1 MKTLYL
7 SDLDGTLLSANQTV
21 SDFTARTINELVSRG
36 MVFSYATA
44 RGYGTATKATK
55 GITAKIPLI
64 VYNGAFIMDNVTGER
79 ICGNFFDDSIDEVT
93 LSLLRGGIY
102 PIVYS
107 IQQNRERFS
116 YVPKKCSRGTLD
128 FVQTRRDSR
137 NNPVDNE
144 CGLFSGQRFYISCID
159 DEEKLR
165 PFWEMYRERYNCVF
179 ARDIYS
185 GDMWLEIMPKTSSK
199 AAAAK
204 RLMDMLSCDK
214 LVVFGDG
221 LNDID
226 MFNIADECYA
236 VENAEPQLKSIAT
249 AVIGSNE
256 QDGVA
261 RKLLDIYTQKGE

>member
-7 SDLDGTLLSANQTV
+7 SDLDGTLLSGSQTV

-44 RGYGTATKATK
+44 RGFGTATKATS

-64 VYNGAFIMDNVTGER
+64 VYNGAFIMDNATGER
-79 ICGNFFDDSIDEVT
+79 LYGSFFGEDIDEVII
-93 LSLLRGGIY
+93 SLIRGGVY

-116 YVPKKCSRGTLD
+116 YVPKKCSRAAME
-128 FVQTRRDSR
+128 FIETRRDSR
-137 NNPVDNE
+137 NNPVENE
-144 CGLFSGQRFYISCID
+144 CGLFAGQRFYLSCID

-165 PFWEMYRERYNCVF
+165 PFWEQYKERYNCVY

-185 GDMWLEIMPKTSSK
+185 GEQWLEIMPKASSK
-199 AAAAK
+199 AAAAR
-204 RLMDMLSCDK
+204 RLMDMLSCER

-226 MFNIADECYA
+226 LFRMADEGYA
-236 VENAEPQLKSIAT
+236 VENAETQLKSIAT
-249 AVIGSNE
+249 AIIGSN
-256 QDGVA
+256 DSDSVA
-261 RKLLDIYTQKGE
+261 KKLLDIYTQKGE